1 MKIRTKVA
9 LATAGIATVS
19 SFAVGGAALA
29 VSYNSGLKQIEKELV
44 EVIGV
49 VENSQDDAVTSALL
63 AVGGRELTLAY
74 VEADGST
81 TVLQDSAG
89 DLSDSH
95 IQKRVMGLADGEQLI
110 FAASSKSIFESTVNS
125 LVMTIWLSS
134 LVAALGVVISWLTLR
149 TDLKNIKELTIDAQ
163 RIAAGNLAQLQNLK
177 GSDELENLSES
188 LTKLIQQLQA
198 TNLQMQEFLGDAS
211 HELRTPLTVIRGY
224 LDMLQTSKDISSE
237 QSERAIER
245 AHGEAIRMQQII
257 SDILLLA
264 ELGEKR
270 EPDFAPLNFEE
281 VLAPTLSHL
290 SAQNAERMVEVI
302 SNQHHPF
309 TGSAEL
315 FERFFQNA
323 FSNITRYTPNDAKV
337 TVNIVQSPVGID
349 LNIDDAG
356 PGIAGLDSGAQVT
369 AFRRFDE
376 SRSRAV
382 GGSGLGLSIM
392 SKIVEKHGG
401 EMLLSR
407 SSLGGLRI
415 SVFLPN

>member
-1 MKIRTKVA
+1 MKIRSKVA

-19 SFAVGGAALA
+19 SFVVGGAALA
-29 VSYNSGLKQIEKELV
+29 VSYNSGLKQVEKELV
-44 EVIGV
+44 EIINV
-49 VENSQDDAVTSALL
+49 VENSQDDAITSALL

-81 TVLQDSAG
+81 TLLQDSAG
-89 DLSDSH
+89 ELSDSH
-95 IQKRVMGLADGEQLI
+95 IQKRTMGLADGEKLI
-110 FAASSKSIFESTVNS
+110 FAASSKSIFESTINS
-125 LVMTIWLSS
+125 LMMTIWLSS
-134 LVAALGVVISWLTLR
+134 LVSALGVVMSWLTLR
-149 TDLKNIKELTIDAQ
+149 TDLRNIKELTIDAQ
-163 RIAAGNLAQLQNLK
+163 RIAAGNLTQLQNLK

-188 LTKLIQQLQA
+188 LTQLIHQLQA
-198 TNLQMQEFLGDAS
+198 TNQQMQEFLGDAS

-224 LDMLQTSKDISSE
+224 LDMLQTAKDISSE
-237 QSERAIER
+237 QSERAINR
-245 AHGEAIRMQQII
+245 AHGEAVRMQQII

-270 EPDFAPLNFEE
+270 EPDFELMIFEE
-281 VLAPTLSHL
+281 VLEPTLSHL
-290 SAQNAERMVEVI
+290 SAQNAEREVEVI
-302 SNQHHPF
+302 SNQHRPF

-323 FSNITRYTPNDAKV
+323 FSNITRYTPADAKV
-337 TVNIVQSPVGID
+337 KVNIVQSPVGID

-356 PGIAGLDSGAQVT
+356 PGIAGIELGAEVT

-376 SRSRAV
+376 SRSRTV

-401 EMLLSR
+401 EMRLTR

>member
-19 SFAVGGAALA
+19 SFVVGGAALA
-29 VSYNSGLKQIEKELV
+29 VSYNSGLKQIEAELV
-44 EVIGV
+44 EIIDV

-81 TVLQDSAG
+81 TLLQDAAG
-89 DLSDSH
+89 ELSDTH
-95 IQKRVMGLADGEQLI
+95 IQKRTMGLADGEKLI
-110 FAASSKSIFESTVNS
+110 FAASSKSIFESTMNS

-134 LVAALGVVISWLTLR
+134 LVSALGVVISWLTLR
-149 TDLKNIKELTIDAQ
+149 TDLRNIKELTIDAR
-163 RIAAGNLAQLQNLK
+163 RIVAGNLTQLQNVK

-188 LTKLIQQLQA
+188 LTQLVEQLQA
-198 TNLQMQEFLGDAS
+198 TNVQMQEFLGDAS

-224 LDMLQTSKDISSE
+224 LDMLQSAKDLSSE
-237 QSERAIER
+237 QAERAIEK
-245 AHGEAIRMQQII
+245 ALNEALRMQQII

-270 EPDFAPLNFEE
+270 EPDFAPLVLEE
-281 VLAPTLSHL
+281 VLASTLSHL
-290 SAQNAERMVEVI
+290 AVQNSERRVEVI
-302 SNQHHPF
+302 SNQHKSF
-309 TGSAEL
+309 TGSFEL

-323 FSNITRYTPNDAKV
+323 FSNITRYTPSDAEV
-337 TVNIVQSPVGID
+337 RVNIVQSPVGID

-356 PGIAGLDSGAQVT
+356 PGIAGLETGAQVT

-376 SRSRAV
+376 SRSRMV

-392 SKIVEKHGG
+392 AKIVEKHGG
-401 EMLLSR
+401 EMNLSR

>member
-44 EVIGV
+44 AVIGV

-149 TDLKNIKELTIDAQ
+149 TDLKNIKVLTIDAQ
-163 RIAAGNLAQLQNLK
+163 RIAAGNLAQLQNLR

-257 SDILLLA
+257 ADILLLA

-270 EPDFAPLNFEE
+270 EPDFAPLMFEA

-290 SAQNAERMVEVI
+290 SAQNAEREVEVI

-323 FSNITRYTPNDAKV
+323 FSNISRYTPSDAKV
-337 TVNIVQSPVGID
+337 KVNIVQSPVGID

-356 PGIAGLDSGAQVT
+356 PGIAGLESGAQVT